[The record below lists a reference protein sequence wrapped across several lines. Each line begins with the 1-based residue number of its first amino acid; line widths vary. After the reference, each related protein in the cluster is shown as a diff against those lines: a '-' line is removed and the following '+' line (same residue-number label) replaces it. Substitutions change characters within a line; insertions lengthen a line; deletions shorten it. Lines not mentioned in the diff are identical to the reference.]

1 MSEFSED
8 SRVKYPTIIHLVGIG
23 YEYISSNTC
32 AKPRESHEPYDPLTN
47 ILTERFREAYLRLN
61 PNSSDED
68 VKSKLAAIQT
78 SLDFDDL
85 GKDFYNKHFLNSG
98 VGRIIDLTSEEAFVK
113 NNTFQ
118 IATEMRCGDERSD
131 NFRPDITLFV
141 NGLPLAFIE
150 VKKHNNNKGIEAES
164 ERMKVRFQ
172 NRKFRRFLNITQI
185 MGFSNDMNYAD
196 NNTNAIQG
204 AFYAAIGRTTTK
216 YNCFREDG
224 QTSFPKIINYTRPK
238 DDVIDEILSDMNKQ
252 AFKGASWFANALEAS
267 TPTKELAESLFAF
280 NRFFFLLKYGIAYVN
295 EPTGLQKH
303 IMRYPQ
309 VFATKAI
316 EKHLSEGKECG
327 VIWHTQGSGKTALTY
342 FNVKHLTDFY
352 SKQGIIPQF
361 FFIVDRI
368 DLLEQ
373 AQSEFTKRGLRVVT
387 VESKEDFKKI
397 VTSDSTTFNAEG
409 EREIIV
415 VNIQKFA
422 SDARATSKNDY
433 NLQVKRIYFIDEA
446 HRDYKPDGS
455 FLKNLLQTD
464 RNAIRIALTGTPIVS
479 HDYNTKDIFGEYIH
493 TYYYNA
499 SIADGYTLRLIREVI
514 ESNFKIRMQELLQ
527 QIRVEEH
534 AVKKE
539 DIYAHHNYV
548 EPMLDYVINDL
559 KKFRAKGNDFK
570 NTGGMMVCSSSNQ
583 AKVMFQ
589 LFLEKY
595 ADPSEVTTIY
605 DEDGVSLYTP
615 VSPDTIEATNKPVK
629 PGYWRAALILYDST
643 SKEEKTKWID
653 LYKSGK
659 VDLLIVYQMLQTGF
673 DAPRLKKLYLN
684 RPAKEHNLLQT
695 LTRVNRPYKG
705 LKYGNVVDFANI
717 EEEYNKTNARYQ
729 RELQEETGGQ
739 SDSYDKLF
747 VSIEEATKRLKE
759 CEDILKDYNISDP
772 WIFTQQIDMIEDKEA
787 VRKILHALEG
797 VRDLENMLI
806 SQGTDTSEMITIKEI
821 NNFIK
826 AANHRIDFLNFQ
838 QATASKENIS
848 EMLNM
853 ALENIS
859 FSFMKDS
866 ESELVLNEQFK
877 ESVKHTRQQL
887 QTCFDTDDPEY
898 TNLLAEFQ
906 RILKKNNIE
915 QEPEFNMKDRVA
927 GLNDILKRVRLMNER
942 DRILAMDYHNDLKFA
957 RVHKRLVEKSEQEE
971 RDTSDSKS
979 YGWSKNKTMLNNI
992 LLGIKAAADDSFL
1005 HNQDLISNP
1014 DYFTQ
1019 LVVSIITNS
1028 FRKYEVQS
1036 KREARNYIGEI
1047 INREYQRECRM

>member
-8 SRVKYPTIIHLVGIG
+8 SRVKYPTIIHLVGMG

-32 AKPRESHEPYDPLTN
+32 AKPRELHEPYDPMTN
-47 ILTERFREAYLRLN
+47 ILTEKFREAYLRLN

-68 VKSKLAAIQT
+68 VESKLSAIQS

-98 VGRIIDLTSEEAFVK
+98 VGRIIDLTSEEAFVN

-141 NGLPLAFIE
+141 NGLPFAFIE

-196 NNTNAIQG
+196 TNTNATQG

-238 DDVIDEILSDMNKQ
+238 DEVIDEILSDMNKQ
-252 AFKGASWFANALEAS
+252 VFKGASWFANALEAS

-342 FNVKHLTDFY
+342 FNVKYLTDFY

-373 AQSEFTKRGLRVVT
+373 AQSEFTKRGLRVIT
-387 VESKEDFKKI
+387 VDSKEEFKKI

-422 SDARATSKNDY
+422 SDARATSRNDY

-446 HRDYKPDGS
+446 HRDYKPNGS
-455 FLKNLLQTD
+455 FLKNLLLTD

-514 ESNFKIRMQELLQ
+514 ASNFKIRMQEILK
-527 QIRVEEH
+527 QIQVEEH

-539 DIYAHHNYV
+539 DIYAHPNFV
-548 EPMLDYVINDL
+548 EPMLDYVVNDL
-559 KKFRAKGNDFK
+559 KKFRAKGNDFR

-583 AKVMFQ
+583 ARLMFQ
-589 LFLEKY
+589 LFLQKY

-605 DEDGVSLYTP
+605 DEDGVPSYSP

-629 PGYWRAALILYDST
+629 LGCLRAALILYDST

-673 DAPRLKKLYLN
+673 DAPRLKKMYLN
-684 RPAKEHNLLQT
+684 RPAREHNLLQT
-695 LTRVNRPYKG
+695 LTRVNRPYKS
-705 LKYGNVVDFANI
+705 LKYGYVVDFANI

-729 RELQEETGGQ
+729 RELKEETGGQ
-739 SDSYDKLF
+739 TDSYNRLF
-747 VSIEEATKRLKE
+747 VSVEEATKRLKE
-759 CEDILKDYNISDP
+759 CDDILKDYNISDP

-787 VRKILHALEG
+787 VRRILHALEG

-838 QATASKENIS
+838 QGSASKENIS

-915 QEPEFNMKDRVA
+915 QEHEFNMKDRVA

>member
-8 SRVKYPTIIHLVGIG
+8 SRVKYPTIIHLVGMG

-32 AKPRESHEPYDPLTN
+32 AKTRELHEPYDPMTN

-68 VKSKLAAIQT
+68 VNSKLQAIQT

-150 VKKHNNNKGIEAES
+150 VKKHNNNKGIETES

-327 VIWHTQGSGKTALTY
+327 VIWHTQGSGKTALAY

-514 ESNFKIRMQELLQ
+514 ASNFKIRMQEILK
-527 QIRVEEH
+527 QIQVEEH

-539 DIYAHHNYV
+539 DIYAHPNFV

-583 AKVMFQ
+583 AKLMYQ
-589 LFLEKY
+589 LFLQKY

-605 DEDGVSLYTP
+605 DEDGIPSYTP
-615 VSPDTIEATNKPVK
+615 VSPDTIEATNKTVK
-629 PGYWRAALILYDST
+629 LGCWRAALILYDST

-705 LKYGNVVDFANI
+705 LKYGYVVDFANI

-729 RELQEETGGQ
+729 RELKEETGGQ
-739 SDSYDKLF
+739 NDSYNKLF

-759 CEDILKDYNISDP
+759 CDDILKDYNISDP

-787 VRKILHALEG
+787 VRRILHALEG
-797 VRDLENMLI
+797 VRDLENMLV

-838 QATASKENIS
+838 QGSASKENIS

-1014 DYFTQ
+1014 DYFTH

-1028 FRKYEVQS
+1028 FRTNNVQS

-1047 INREYQRECRM
+1047 INREYQREYRM

>member
-1 MSEFSED
+1 M
-8 SRVKYPTIIHLVGIG
+8 G

-32 AKPRESHEPYDPLTN
+32 AKPRELHEPYDPMTN
-47 ILTERFREAYLRLN
+47 ILTEKFREAYLRLN

-68 VKSKLAAIQT
+68 VESKLSAIQS

-98 VGRIIDLTSEEAFVK
+98 VGRIIDLTSEEAFVN

-204 AFYAAIGRTTTK
+204 AFYAAIGRTNTKSKRTTTK

-238 DDVIDEILSDMNKQ
+238 DEVIDEILSDMNKQ
-252 AFKGASWFANALEAS
+252 VFKGASWFANALEAS

-316 EKHLSEGKECG
+316 EKHLSDGKECG

-342 FNVKHLTDFY
+342 FNVKYLTDFY

-373 AQSEFTKRGLRVVT
+373 AQSECTKRGLRVIT
-387 VESKEDFKKI
+387 VDSKEEFKKI

-422 SDARATSKNDY
+422 SDARATSRNDY

-446 HRDYKPDGS
+446 HRDYKPNGS
-455 FLKNLLQTD
+455 FLKNLLLTD

-514 ESNFKIRMQELLQ
+514 ASNFKIRMQEILK
-527 QIRVEEH
+527 QIQVEEH

-539 DIYAHHNYV
+539 DIYAHPNFV
-548 EPMLDYVINDL
+548 EPMLDYVVNDL
-559 KKFRAKGNDFK
+559 KKFRAKGNDFR

-583 AKVMFQ
+583 ARLMFQ
-589 LFLEKY
+589 LFLQKY

-605 DEDGVSLYTP
+605 DEDGVPSYSP

-629 PGYWRAALILYDST
+629 LGCLRAALILYDST

-673 DAPRLKKLYLN
+673 DAPRLKKMYLN
-684 RPAKEHNLLQT
+684 RPAREHNLLQT
-695 LTRVNRPYKG
+695 LTRVNRPYKS
-705 LKYGNVVDFANI
+705 LKYGYVVDFANI

-729 RELQEETGGQ
+729 RELKEETGGQ
-739 SDSYDKLF
+739 TDSYNRLF
-747 VSIEEATKRLKE
+747 VSVEEAAKRLDE
-759 CEDILKDYNISDP
+759 CDDILKDYNISDP

-787 VRKILHALEG
+787 VRRILHALEG
-797 VRDLENMLI
+797 VRDLENMLV

-826 AANHRIDFLNFQ
+826 AARHRIDFLNFQ
-838 QATASKENIS
+838 QGSATKENIS

-859 FSFMKDS
+859 FSFLKDS
-866 ESELVLNEQFK
+866 ESELVLMEQFK

-887 QTCFDTDDPEY
+887 QICFDTDDPEY

-915 QEPEFNMKDRVA
+915 QEHEFNMKERVA
-927 GLNDILKRVRLMNER
+927 GLDQILKRVRLMNER

-957 RVHKRLVEKSEQEE
+957 RIHKRLVEKSEQEE
-971 RDTSDSKS
+971 HDTSESKA
-979 YGWSKNKTMLNNI
+979 YGWSKNKTTLNNI

-1019 LVVSIITNS
+1019 LVVTIITNN
-1028 FRKYEVQS
+1028 FRTYNVQS
-1036 KREARNYIGEI
+1036 KRDARQYIGEI

>member
-8 SRVKYPTIIHLVGIG
+8 SRVKYPTIVHLVGMG
-23 YEYISSNTC
+23 YKYISSNTC
-32 AKPRESHEPYDPLTN
+32 AKSQELHEPYDSMTN
-47 ILTERFREAYLRLN
+47 ILTDKFREAYLRLN
-61 PNSSDED
+61 PTLTDSDVE
-68 VKSKLAAIQT
+68 SKLAEIQS

-85 GKDFYNKHFLNSG
+85 GKDFYNKHLLNSG
-98 VGRIIDLTSEEAFVK
+98 VGRIIDLTSEDAFVR

-118 IATEMRCGDERSD
+118 IATEMRCGEEKGD

-150 VKKHNNNKGIEAES
+150 VKKHNNSKGIEAES

-172 NRKFRRFLNITQI
+172 NRKFRRYLNITQI

-196 NNTNAIQG
+196 NNAKAIQG

-224 QTSFPKIINYTRPK
+224 QTSFPKVINYTRPEESI
-238 DDVIDEILSDMNKQ
+238 IDEILSDMNKQ
-252 AFKGASWFANALEAS
+252 SFKGASWFANALETS

-316 EKHLSEGKECG
+316 ENHLSEGKECG
-327 VIWHTQGSGKTALTY
+327 IIWHTQGSGKTALTY
-342 FNVKHLTDFY
+342 YNVKHLTDYY

-373 AQSEFTKRGLRVVT
+373 AQSEFSKRGLRVIT
-387 VESKEDFKKI
+387 VDSKEDFKKL

-433 NLQVKRIYFIDEA
+433 NLKVKRIYFIDEA

-479 HDYNTKDIFGEYIH
+479 HDFNTKDIFGEYIH

-499 SIADGYTLRLIREVI
+499 SIADGYTLRLMREVI
-514 ESNFKIRMQELLQ
+514 ASNFKIRMQEILQ
-527 QIRVEEH
+527 QIKVEEH

-539 DIYAHHNYV
+539 DIYAHQNFV
-548 EPMLDYVINDL
+548 EPMLDYVVDDL
-559 KKFRAKGNDFK
+559 KKFRAKGKDFK

-583 AKVMFQ
+583 AKLMFQ
-589 LFLEKY
+589 LFLQKY
-595 ADPSEVTTIY
+595 ADPSEVTTLY
-605 DEDGVSLYTP
+605 DEDGVPSYEP
-615 VSPDTIEATNKPVK
+615 MSPSTIEATNKPVK
-629 PGYWRAALILYDST
+629 PGCLRAALILYDST
-643 SKEEKTKWID
+643 SKEDKTKWID
-653 LYKSGK
+653 LYKSGR
-659 VDLLIVYQMLQTGF
+659 VDLLIVFQMLQTGF

-705 LKYGNVVDFANI
+705 LKYGYVVDFANI

-729 RELQEETGGQ
+729 RELEDETGGQ

-747 VSIEEATKRLKE
+747 VSIEEATKKLKE
-759 CEDILKDYNISDP
+759 CNDILKDYNISDP

-797 VRDLENMLI
+797 VRDLENMLV

-821 NNFIK
+821 KNFIK
-826 AANHRIDFLNFQ
+826 AASHRIDFLNFQ
-838 QATASKENIS
+838 QGSASKENIS
-848 EMLNM
+848 EMLSQ

-859 FSFMKDS
+859 FSFFKDS
-866 ESELVLNEQFK
+866 ESELVLQEQFK
-877 ESVKHTRQQL
+877 EAVKHTRQQL
-887 QTCFDTDDPEY
+887 QICFDTEDPEY

-906 RILKKNNIE
+906 RVLKKNNIE
-915 QEPEFNMKDRVA
+915 QEREFNMTERVA

-957 RVHKRLVEKSEQEE
+957 RIHKRLVEKGEQEE
-971 RDTSDSKS
+971 RETSETKT
-979 YGWSKNKTMLNNI
+979 YGWSKNKTTLNTI

-1019 LVVSIITNS
+1019 LVVSLIAQN
-1028 FRKYEVQS
+1028 FRTHNVQS
-1036 KREARNYIGEI
+1036 KREARQYIGEI
-1047 INREYQRECRM
+1047 INREYQRECRI